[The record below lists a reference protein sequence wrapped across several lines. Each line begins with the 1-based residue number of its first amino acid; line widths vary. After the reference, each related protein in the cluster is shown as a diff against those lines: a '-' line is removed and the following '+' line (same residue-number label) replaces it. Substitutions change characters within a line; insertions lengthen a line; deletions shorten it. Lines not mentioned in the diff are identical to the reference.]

1 MKKLLLF
8 IAVVIPAYLLSQTDK
23 SAERMLYDP
32 NTIGEIRIKL
42 PATNWVDALDSMR
55 LYGENMMN
63 GTVEIDG
70 KRYAGAGVRFRGNNS
85 YQLGL
90 KRNPL
95 QIKLNYTDKDT
106 KHQGYTSLKLSS
118 ALRDPSLIRE
128 MLFYQIARKYTA
140 APRACYSKLY
150 INDEY
155 VGLFV
160 NVESVDGQFLR
171 EHYNSDGNAFFKAGV
186 DYKSPTPESCRQN
199 IFGSLE
205 YEENLACY
213 KGNFEMSSAQGWL
226 DLQELTRVLNQNPEN
241 IETVLDVDCALW
253 MLALNNAMV
262 NLNSY
267 SGNYSINYYL
277 YKDNF
282 GRFQTIPW
290 DLNLAFGSFK
300 NTGKG
305 SDLDLK
311 ELQKLDPL
319 LHADNPYKPL
329 ISKLLANEFY
339 KKMYLAHL
347 RQILEENFTT
357 GEYETLARAYQSRIA
372 KAFEEDPNK
381 SYSTDEFQRSLT
393 ETIGKRSKIPGIIEL
408 MSKRSRYLKS
418 HPDLTA
424 LPSIVTEFSVQGRGK
439 FDKQKINMFKIN
451 VKADRFPQRIHL
463 YYRFGKD
470 QPYRSMLLSEDTVGG
485 LPAGAKAFT
494 ALVDAPTED
503 AEIEC
508 YVVAEN
514 AGAVSFFPANYR
526 TQPKKVKISDLNK

>member
-8 IAVVIPAYLLSQTDK
+8 IVACIPACLAAQTDK

-42 PATNWVDALDSMR
+42 PANNWVDALDSMR

-63 GTVEIDG
+63 GEVEVDG
-70 KRYAGAGVRFRGNNS
+70 KKYPGAGVRFRGNNS

-95 QIKLNYTDKDT
+95 QIKLNYTDKNT
-106 KHQGYTSLKLSS
+106 KHQGYASLKLSS
-118 ALRDPSLIRE
+118 ALRDPSMARE
-128 MLFYQIARKYTA
+128 MLFYQIARKYTP
-140 APRACYSKLY
+140 APRACYTKLY

-171 EHYNSDGNAFFKAGV
+171 EHYNSEGNAFFKAGV

-226 DLQELTRVLNQNPEN
+226 DLQELTRVLDRNPEK
-241 IETVLDVDCALW
+241 IETVLDVDAALW

-290 DLNLAFGSFK
+290 DLNLAFGSYK

-319 LHADNPYKPL
+319 LHAENPYKPL
-329 ISKLLANEFY
+329 LSKLLANEFY
-339 KKMYLAHL
+339 RKVYLAHL
-347 RQILEENFTT
+347 RQILEENFAN
-357 GEYETLARAYQSRIA
+357 GEYETLARSYQTRIA

-381 SYSTDEFQRSLT
+381 SYSTEEFQRSLA

-408 MSKRSRYLKS
+408 MSKRTRYLKT

-424 LPSIVTEFSVQGRGK
+424 LPSAVTDFSVQGRGK

-451 VKADRFPQRIHL
+451 VKADRFPQRMHL

-470 QPYRSMLLSEDTVGG
+470 QDYRSMLMSEDMVGG

-508 YVVAEN
+508 YLVAEN
-514 AGAVSFFPANYR
+514 AGAVSFFPSTYR
-526 TQPKKVKISDLNK
+526 AQPKKVKLSDLNK

>member
-8 IAVVIPAYLLSQTDK
+8 IVACIPACLAAQTDK

-42 PATNWVDALDSMR
+42 PANNWVDALDSMR

-63 GTVEIDG
+63 GEVEVDG
-70 KRYAGAGVRFRGNNS
+70 KKYPGAGVRFRGNNS

-95 QIKLNYTDKDT
+95 QIKLNHTDKNT
-106 KHQGYTSLKLSS
+106 KHQGYASLKLSS
-118 ALRDPSLIRE
+118 ALRDPSMARE
-128 MLFYQIARKYTA
+128 MLFYQIARKYTP
-140 APRACYSKLY
+140 APRACYTKLY

-171 EHYNSDGNAFFKAGV
+171 EHYNSEGNAFFKAGV

-226 DLQELTRVLNQNPEN
+226 DLQELTRVLDRNPEK
-241 IETVLDVDCALW
+241 IETVLDVDAALW

-290 DLNLAFGSFK
+290 DLNLAFGSYK

-319 LHADNPYKPL
+319 LHAENPYKPL
-329 ISKLLANEFY
+329 LSKLLANEFY
-339 KKMYLAHL
+339 RKVYLAHL
-347 RQILEENFTT
+347 RQILEENFAN
-357 GEYETLARAYQSRIA
+357 GEYETLARSYQTRIA

-381 SYSTDEFQRSLT
+381 SYSTEEFQRSLA

-408 MSKRSRYLKS
+408 MSKRTRYLKT

-424 LPSIVTEFSVQGRGK
+424 LPSAVTDFSVQGRGK

-451 VKADRFPQRIHL
+451 VKADRFPQRMHL

-470 QPYRSMLLSEDTVGG
+470 QDYRSMLMSEDMVGG

-508 YVVAEN
+508 YLVAEN
-514 AGAVSFFPANYR
+514 AGAVSFFPSTYR
-526 TQPKKVKISDLNK
+526 AQPKKVKLSDLNK

>member
-8 IAVVIPAYLLSQTDK
+8 IVACIPACLAAQTDK

-42 PATNWVDALDSMR
+42 PANNWVDALDSMR

-63 GTVEIDG
+63 GEVEVDG
-70 KRYAGAGVRFRGNNS
+70 KKYPGAGVRFRGNNS

-95 QIKLNYTDKDT
+95 QIKLNHTDKNT
-106 KHQGYTSLKLSS
+106 KHQGYASLKLSS
-118 ALRDPSLIRE
+118 ALRDPSMARE
-128 MLFYQIARKYTA
+128 MLFYQIARKYTP
-140 APRACYSKLY
+140 APRACYTKLY

-171 EHYNSDGNAFFKAGV
+171 EHYNSEGNAFFKAGV

-226 DLQELTRVLNQNPEN
+226 DLQELTRVLDRNPEK
-241 IETVLDVDCALW
+241 IETVLDVDAALW

-290 DLNLAFGSFK
+290 DLNLAFGSYK

-319 LHADNPYKPL
+319 LHAENPYKPL
-329 ISKLLANEFY
+329 LSKLLANEFY
-339 KKMYLAHL
+339 RKVYLAHL
-347 RQILEENFTT
+347 RQILEENFAN
-357 GEYETLARAYQSRIA
+357 GEYETLARSYQTGIA

-381 SYSTDEFQRSLT
+381 SYSTEEFQRSLA

-408 MSKRSRYLKS
+408 MSKRTRYLKT

-424 LPSIVTEFSVQGRGK
+424 LPSAVTDFSVQGRGK

-451 VKADRFPQRIHL
+451 VKADRFPQRMHL

-470 QPYRSMLLSEDTVGG
+470 QDYRSMLMSEDMVGG

-508 YVVAEN
+508 YLVAEN
-514 AGAVSFFPANYR
+514 AGAVSFFPSTYR
-526 TQPKKVKISDLNK
+526 AQPKKVKLSDLNK